1 MPSVKAIENN
11 ELKELLEQYKISFFS
26 MEYFKNDLIRNF
38 DNNISLNDDNIDD
51 IRKNVIGKN
60 VILIAAGP
68 SLENELV
75 SLKDV
80 LESNER
86 QNICV
91 ICVGKISRK
100 LLENKI
106 KPDYIAVT
114 DAKDSTRW
122 QISGIEDCGIPLLYL
137 FTAASNVVSSYTGK
151 RYIAYQNGF
160 EMAEKMAEIKKIHYL
175 IPAVQ

>member
-1 MPSVKAIENN
+1 MPEICKMWMPSVKAIENN

-75 SLKDV
+75 SL
-80 LESNER
+80 
-86 QNICV
+86 
-91 ICVGKISRK
+91 
-100 LLENKI
+100 
-106 KPDYIAVT
+106 
-114 DAKDSTRW
+114 
-122 QISGIEDCGIPLLYL
+122 
-137 FTAASNVVSSYTGK
+137 
-151 RYIAYQNGF
+151 
-160 EMAEKMAEIKKIHYL
+160 
-175 IPAVQ
+175 

>member
-1 MPSVKAIENN
+1 
-11 ELKELLEQYKISFFS
+11 
-26 MEYFKNDLIRNF
+26 MEYFENDLIRNF

-75 SLKDV
+75 SLKAV

-106 KPDYIAVT
+106 KPDYI
-114 DAKDSTRW
+114 R
-122 QISGIEDCGIPLLYL
+122 
-137 FTAASNVVSSYTGK
+137 
-151 RYIAYQNGF
+151 
-160 EMAEKMAEIKKIHYL
+160 
-175 IPAVQ
+175 

>member
-1 MPSVKAIENN
+1 M
-11 ELKELLEQYKISFFS
+11 
-26 MEYFKNDLIRNF
+26 
-38 DNNISLNDDNIDD
+38 
-51 IRKNVIGKN
+51 
-60 VILIAAGP
+60 IAAGP

-75 SLKDV
+75 SLKAV

-137 FTAASNVVSSYTGK
+137 STAASNVVSLSL
-151 RYIAYQNGF
+151 
-160 EMAEKMAEIKKIHYL
+160 IH
-175 IPAVQ
+175 I